1 MISSTLPFVV
11 PLEMIKC
18 NQQVNFQGK
27 TKKENRFI
35 KKTSHIFRKT
45 GVIGFYRGF
54 FAAANRD
61 ITSTGLYF
69 LTYYGIKS
77 QIKSKYKLVPST
89 LTDLSIG
96 AFTGWLTWIVTYPF
110 DTVKTII
117 QVSPLNK
124 SSRSQ
129 KQVFSELLHLGG
141 VRELYRGALPA
152 MTLSIMFTSLT
163 FLFFEISRKVFVQYL
178 L

>member
-1 MISSTLPFVV
+1 
-11 PLEMIKC
+11 MIKC
-18 NQQVNFQGK
+18 NQQINFQGK

-45 GVIGFYRGF
+45 GILGFYRGF
-54 FAAANRD
+54 LATANRD
-61 ITSTGLYF
+61 IISTGLYF

-77 QIKSKYKLVPST
+77 QLKKKYKLNPST
-89 LTDLSIG
+89 LIDLSIG

-117 QVSPLNK
+117 QVSPLSK
-124 SSRSQ
+124 SSRRQ
-129 KQVFSELLHLGG
+129 RQVFTELLHLGG
-141 VRELYRGALPA
+141 IKELYRGALPA

-163 FLFFEISRKVFVQYL
+163 FLFFEISRKLFVQYL
-178 L
+178 V